1 MTHTIIH
8 VTTFLQG
15 GAGKLICELIAHQ
28 VMSGYRVLC
37 VCNDQSYSGYQ
48 NYPEYEQRLS
58 ELRVPLLKI
67 PGLFKR
73 GETEQ
78 IQAVQCLKSI
88 LSENLHINRVVLI
101 HAHAAIPAWVAMHA
115 RNDLTMAFPI
125 VATVHGWGTN
135 KTRQQEQQDIQI
147 LSGLDAVITVSGS
160 VQKLLKAKGLQHS
173 HLSCVYNGVVPE
185 QQALDADLTRRW
197 FSGRADSLVKIVCLG
212 SVCDRKNQL
221 VLLKAVA
228 ELRSADLDLV
238 CVLIGELDE
247 AYASKLVAFIQ
258 AQDLNSSV
266 ILQGVLPNADR
277 YLGCFDLMVLPTR
290 AEGMPMSVLEAFR
303 EKTLVL
309 SSDIDE
315 CKELIKDGQSGFLFE
330 NNNAHAL
337 ASKVLRIMA
346 LEPAQRSAVV
356 ERAYQTF
363 AAGFTREVMIEAY
376 DEIYKTLSDRIYVP
390 NGTIT
395 SKTQ

>member
-1 MTHTIIH
+1 MTNTILH

-37 VCNDQSYSGYQ
+37 VCNNQRYSGYQ
-48 NYPEYEQRLS
+48 NYPEYEQRLD
-58 ELRVPLLKI
+58 ELQVPLLTI

-78 IQAVQCLKSI
+78 IQAMQALKSI
-88 LSENLHINRVVLI
+88 LNENPNLNRISLI

-115 RNDLTMAFPI
+115 RNDLAMSFPI
-125 VATVHGWGTN
+125 LATVHGWGIN

-147 LSGLDAVITVSGS
+147 LSELDAVITVSES
-160 VQKLLKAKGLQHS
+160 ALKLLSRKGLQHS
-173 HLSCVYNGVVPE
+173 HLSCVYNGVVR
-185 QQALDADLTRRW
+185 QNKALYPDQTGHW
-197 FSGRADSLVKIVCLG
+197 FSGRADSLFKIVCLG

-228 ELRSADLDLV
+228 ELRSAGLNLV

-247 AYASKLVAFIQ
+247 VYASKLVSFIQ
-258 AQDLNSSV
+258 AKDLSSNV

-315 CKELIKDGQSGFLFE
+315 CKELIEDGQNGFLFE
-330 NNNAHAL
+330 NNNVQAL
-337 ASKVLRIMA
+337 VSKILLILA
-346 LEPAQRSAVV
+346 LEPTHRLAIV
-356 ERAYQTF
+356 EQAYQNF
-363 AAGFTREVMIEAY
+363 VASFTRDAMTEAY
-376 DEIYKTLSDRIYVP
+376 DGIYKTLSDLFYIQ
-390 NGTIT
+390 
-395 SKTQ
+395 S